1 MICQVLKECL
11 ASNPK
16 LTAGV
21 GGDNMTCLIVLLNR
35 TAKINEDIDQ
45 KNDLNTKENKNNEN
59 VSKNNDK
66 EHENGSSCNEKNA
79 RKSNYKF
86 QLHSPP

>member
-1 MICQVLKECL
+1 MLRECL

-35 TAKINEDIDQ
+35 TAKINENIDL
-45 KNDLNTKENKNNEN
+45 KCDLNIKENQNNDNITKSNEN
-59 VSKNNDK
+59 QNEDGNFCIAKNL
-66 EHENGSSCNEKNA
+66 
-79 RKSNYKF
+79 RKTNYKF
-86 QLHSPP
+86 QLDSPP

>member
-1 MICQVLKECL
+1 MKECL

-35 TAKINEDIDQ
+35 TAKINENIDP
-45 KNDLNTKENKNNEN
+45 KNALNTKENKNIEN
-59 VSKNNDK
+59 VSKNNEK
-66 EHENGSSCNEKNA
+66 EHENGNSCNEKNA